1 MVINEG
7 TKTLLSQEVRQD
19 MAETIRK
26 FESCNIFYP
35 VNHCGLVKTNDISE
49 YQPSLEELEKTAEM
63 IRSEIRDQ

>member
-1 MVINEG
+1 
-7 TKTLLSQEVRQD
+7 

-26 FESCNIFYP
+26 FESYNILYP

-63 IRSEIRDQ
+63 IRSEIRDQQGFPREQFEKRKLILE